1 MRSRRQKALRELQV
15 SATVILQSRIEDR
28 EIETGTIEIPLL
40 LLKSLLKL
48 RKEGTILRKTREG

>member
-48 RKEGTILRKTREG
+48 RKEGTTLRKTREG